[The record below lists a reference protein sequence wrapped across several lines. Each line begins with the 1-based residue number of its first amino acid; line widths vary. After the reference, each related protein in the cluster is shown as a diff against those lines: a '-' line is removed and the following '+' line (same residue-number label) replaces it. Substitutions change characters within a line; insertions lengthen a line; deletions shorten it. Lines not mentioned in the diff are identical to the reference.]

1 MNKKDLLF
9 LADALE
15 DIPVA
20 LKNAGVTQE
29 YKYTS
34 RFWLRERIGQFEG
47 DAAGL
52 YHVLRPESALR
63 MEHDTYAPVYM
74 PVYTNDAGVTF
85 RHTGAMAQYFGLTT
99 SQAYDIFCT
108 TCGPKDCATIIRKIA
123 LEG

>member
-1 MNKKDLLF
+1 VNKKDLLF

-63 MEHDTYAPVYM
+63 MEPDAYTPVHI
-74 PVYTNDAGVTF
+74 PVYTTADGVF
-85 RHTGAMAQYFGLTT
+85 RHTSAMAQYFGLTA

-108 TCGPKDCATIIRKIA
+108 TCGPKDCAKIIREIA